1 MSGRGE
7 CWGGKKRG
15 NGGSGGGEAVAD
27 GRTCGPEGCIQFV
40 NAITADVP
48 SPNAK
53 SDRLFCGLIS
63 FSLPFIHSAEYRRR
77 QVSWLKELPSSQRLQ
92 RRRSR
97 QRGTWTCHWANR
109 DRITFI
115 SSHFN
120 PHSCFSESPQVCNQN
135 PPTEAPLVPFLT
147 DTV

>member
-27 GRTCGPEGCIQFV
+27 GRTCGPEGCIRFV

-53 SDRLFCGLIS
+53 SDRLFSGLIS
-63 FSLPFIHSAEYRRR
+63 FSLPFIHSAEYRRG
-77 QVSWLKELPSSQRLQ
+77 QVSRLKELPSSQRLQ

-97 QRGTWTCHWANR
+97 QRERGHVTGRTTTELPSSLRILTC
-109 DRITFI
+109 T
-115 SSHFN
+115 
-120 PHSCFSESPQVCNQN
+120 
-135 PPTEAPLVPFLT
+135 LVPLGLHKSAIKPHLRKRR
-147 DTV
+147 

>member
-1 MSGRGE
+1 MGE
-7 CWGGKKRG
+7 VNAGEEKKRG

-63 FSLPFIHSAEYRRR
+63 FSLPFIHRAEYRRG
-77 QVSWLKELPSSQRLQ
+77 QVSSAERAAIKSAATATPQPSA
-92 RRRSR
+92 
-97 QRGTWTCHWANR
+97 GTWTCHWANR

-120 PHSCFSESPQVCNQN
+120 PHSCFSESPQVCNQT

-147 DTV
+147 DAV